1 MSTPEGLEQEL
12 DMLLAKAGAKVP
24 PHLKAGVLAAYRDM
38 KVMAATV
45 HQSRPA
51 AHEPS
56 NVFSLK
62 DYARSERA

>member
-1 MSTPEGLEQEL
+1 MSTPDLEQEL
-12 DMLLAKAGAKVP
+12 DMLLAKAGANVP
-24 PHLKAGVLAAYRDM
+24 PHLKGGVLASYRDM

-51 AHEPS
+51 THEPS

-62 DYARSERA
+62 SYARSART

>member
-1 MSTPEGLEQEL
+1 
-12 DMLLAKAGAKVP
+12 MLLAKAGANVP
-24 PHLKAGVLAAYRDM
+24 PHLKPGVLASYRDM
-38 KVMAATV
+38 KAMAATV

-62 DYARSERA
+62 SYARSA